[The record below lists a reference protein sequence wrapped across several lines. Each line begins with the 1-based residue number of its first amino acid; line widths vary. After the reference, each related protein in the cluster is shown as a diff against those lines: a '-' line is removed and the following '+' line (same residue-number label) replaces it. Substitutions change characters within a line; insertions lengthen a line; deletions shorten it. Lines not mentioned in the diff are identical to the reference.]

1 MATGGQ
7 NTSAAGADSGSA
19 SPSTSS
25 KVNQDTMLFRMP
37 DGQVQNLGDKPAESA
52 PKGDVTSRLLDA
64 SSYSQVPGSV
74 AEGNATAKALASQ
87 DRAGGDVRATTIPL
101 EGGKT
106 VPGYVQ
112 TRGETQT
119 VMDNKGVTYSPVRT
133 PEGTTTYKPATPGD
147 STSSSVARPPVSNL
161 ESAANP
167 TNPNQTRGV
176 VSDSAANPNAARNQT
191 ITESGP
197 TASSIRAEQVEAAK
211 RNPATVQL
219 PVESTP
225 IKAAVATPET
235 PRSVQIGTGG
245 DTTRQVSGDNKGTNG
260 DGRNGGDSRGTT
272 TTPVPGERA
281 VTPADPK
288 PGERAVTP
296 ADPKS
301 AEARTTTTPQI
312 TDAKP
317 PVAEVK
323 SAQPQPQ
330 QQQSD
335 ASQPK
340 VNETV
345 NRMLADP
352 QLAAAR
358 SYEQQ
363 RNNAEAKV
371 TGLPAVEAPK
381 IVPPKVEN
389 PTPGKPNDIVSGK
402 PNDTTN
408 IPGQN
413 PNQNNPLQN
422 PMQNP
427 GAKPG
432 DGGQQL
438 PAQPKTENFSA
449 NNPSIPKEGGRD
461 KGGDNHDSGPNK
473 GDQGQNKG
481 DQFKPD
487 TGLTQQQAL
496 ANMRAMEAA
505 AKQNMPGQNPNPI
518 KDAVPGQTKPGD
530 AVPGQAKPGDAIPG
544 QPKPGDAIPGQ
555 PKPGDLSQI
564 ANLKPGEQLPGKGQ
578 IDGQALKGALADAG
592 ALALGKDGKPLQ
604 GAIDNKVD
612 AKGDLAAGVAK
623 LAAMLGPDG
632 KPLAPLDATKTVD
645 VKAQPVLDAKT
656 IANLDPKAVEALLK
670 GQTAEAQ
677 TKAGS
682 LETGKVLE
690 AGKTNALDATTK
702 GLDAA
707 KGVNVN
713 ATTAALEVAAQLGK
727 NTVADKAQAGAAD
740 AQSKA
745 EGALKAEQGKLDAT
759 TAAKTEALQNQ
770 QKLDALVKPDPM
782 AKLEPILKP
791 ESNLKAETNVKA
803 ESNLKPETNT
813 KPETAN
819 KAENNKGDAHTAK
832 VEPTGARAE
841 TARTEAI
848 REQIADRIELAN
860 AEGADDSWTKKETSE
875 DGGDNGRKL
884 TEDEKEWE
892 LKEKKKRDSEESKLE
907 EEQKNNARNAMIL
920 AMMNQKKQDELAEKE
935 RQFLIDEAKRKGED
949 KRRRYVVKDKDTLE
963 SIAKKQLRDVRLSAL
978 IYEINKHMLPVR
990 MEKGKQ
996 VVDPRPGTSI
1006 WLPSESEIREFRG
1019 RLYAAPRQTNIGPPT
1034 LGKPPGKQMT
1044 AEEELSAR
1052 FGSGWDGSSAG
1063 GPNSSPA
1070 AGMLGAAVA
1079 KNQTRRS
1086 NIEKVLGPMTSK
1098 QADGG
1103 RIKYIVRLSD
1113 TLDGV
1118 AAKHPALKDAEL
1130 WPLLARV
1137 NDLSE
1142 ECDDDFKPVDALRR
1156 GTMLNLPTPTEI
1168 ALYRE
1173 EVAEM
1178 EAQLEESGAIS
1189 PKAGKESKPI
1199 EEAMKG
1205 SVSQVLSASQ
1215 TANMTQLMREYL
1227 APIQEAER
1235 AAREAGEDDQDY
1247 YDDEESES
1255 SENFQEDVESSEND
1269 VTADFDES
1277 ADQDMA
1283 TLQHMPGAQ
1292 QIPAPQ
1298 PEAIPENR
1306 QPFMKNMDQTARLS
1320 THELA
1325 SPVESL
1331 ISSVFNPPG
1340 NQSGVPTASLP
1351 SPATPPADNEDQQF
1365 TAPLPAQAPPFPA
1378 NAAPAA
1384 PVSPVGQGPAIS
1396 PVPAVPVV
1404 SPVVPQASG
1413 PVTTNLPAGAEIL
1426 QTPPTVS
1433 GDRLMW
1439 ELKPGIRLVKSCL
1452 RWDPAIGVFRAQ
1464 LEMLISGVWY
1474 PVIFFEVFPQYA
1486 VRHEYAP
1493 GGKRKSVRIDLPPAT
1508 VQELADND
1516 LVLKWPVYCRNYL
1529 AMISGNA

>member
-7 NTSAAGADSGSA
+7 NPSAGADSNTA
-19 SPSTSS
+19 PTSTNNQ
-25 KVNQDTMLFRMP
+25 VNQDTMLFRMP
-37 DGQVQNLGDKPAESA
+37 DQQVQNLGDRQQEQT
-52 PKGDVTSRLLDA
+52 PKADVTSRLLDA
-64 SSYSQVPGSV
+64 SSYSQVPASV
-74 AEGNATAKALASQ
+74 SEGNATAKALASQ
-87 DRAGGDVRATTIPL
+87 DRAGGDVRATTIQL

-106 VPGYVQ
+106 VQGYVQ
-112 TRGETQT
+112 TRGESQT
-119 VMDNKGVTYSPVRT
+119 VMDSKGVTYSPVKT
-133 PEGTTTYKPATPGD
+133 PEGTTQYKPVTPGD
-147 STSSSVARPPVSNL
+147 ANAGTSARPPVSNL

-167 TNPNQTRGV
+167 TNPNATRSV
-176 VSDSAANPNAARNQT
+176 VSEASLTANPARNQT

-197 TASSIRAEQVEAAK
+197 TASSIRAEQIEAAK
-211 RNPATVQL
+211 RNPAALQL
-219 PVESTP
+219 PAEN
-225 IKAAVATPET
+225 AVAKPATPTET
-235 PRSVQIGTGG
+235 TRSVVIGTGN

-260 DGRNGGDSRGTT
+260 DGRNGGDGRGTGT
-272 TTPVPGERA
+272 TTPVPGERSA
-281 VTPADPK
+281 TVSDPK
-288 PGERAVTP
+288 PAES
-296 ADPKS
+296 KS
-301 AEARTTTTPQI
+301 ADSRTPVTSNPVET
-312 TDAKP
+312 KP
-317 PVAEVK
+317 AEIKPAEVK
-323 SAQPQPQ
+323 PAEVKPAQQTQ
-330 QQQSD
+330 
-335 ASQPK
+335 
-340 VNETV
+340 NEVV

-363 RNNAEAKV
+363 RNATEAKV

-381 IVPPKVEN
+381 IAQPKIETPANPNIVAGKPNDFVPGKSNDAV
-389 PTPGKPNDIVSGK
+389 PGKPNDAVPGK
-402 PNDTTN
+402 SNDAVPT
-408 IPGQN
+408 GQN
-413 PNQNNPLQN
+413 PNQN
-422 PMQNP
+422 P
-427 GAKPG
+427 G
-432 DGGQQL
+432 
-438 PAQPKTENFSA
+438 N
-449 NNPSIPKEGGRD
+449 
-461 KGGDNHDSGPNK
+461 KGGDNHDQGPNK
-473 GDQGQNKG
+473 GDQS
-481 DQFKPD
+481 KPD
-487 TGLTQQQAL
+487 TGLSQQQWQ
-496 ANMRAMEAA
+496 ANLRAMEAA
-505 AKQNMPGQNPNPI
+505 AKQNAPANAIPGKPDGI
-518 KDAVPGQTKPGD
+518 PGKPDGTPGKTGD
-530 AVPGQAKPGDAIPG
+530 AVPGQQKPGDPLPGPG
-544 QPKPGDAIPGQ
+544 QQKPGDPLAGQ
-555 PKPGDLSQI
+555 QKPQDAQLGKPGDLSQL
-564 ANLKPGEQLPGKGQ
+564 AGLKPGEQV
-578 IDGQALKGALADAG
+578 KGALADAG
-592 ALALGKDGKPLQ
+592 ASALGKDGKPLQ

-632 KPLAPLDATKTVD
+632 KPIAPLEAG
-645 VKAQPVLDAKT
+645 KAQPVLDAKT
-656 IANLDPKAVEALLK
+656 LANLDPKAIEALMK
-670 GQTAEAQ
+670 GQTTDAQ
-677 TKAGS
+677 SKTGT
-682 LETGKVLE
+682 LETGKILE

-713 ATTAALEVAAQLGK
+713 ATAAALEVAAQLGK
-727 NTVADKAQAGAAD
+727 NTVADKAQATAAD

-745 EGALKAEQGKLDAT
+745 EGGLKAEQSKLDANT
-759 TAAKTEALQNQ
+759 VKADAQ
-770 QKLDALVKPDPM
+770 QKLDAQPKLDALNKIDTL
-782 AKLEPILKP
+782 AKVEPG
-791 ESNLKAETNVKA
+791 
-803 ESNLKPETNT
+803 LKPETNIKPEANT
-813 KPETAN
+813 KPEAN
-819 KAENNKGDAHTAK
+819 AKPEASAKPEKNEAMTKADAHGAK
-832 VEPTGARAE
+832 SELVGTRAE
-841 TARTEAI
+841 SARNEAI
-848 REQIADRIELAN
+848 RGQIADRIELAK
-860 AEGADDSWTKKETSE
+860 AEEADNSWTKKETQE
-875 DGGDNGRKL
+875 DGGDSGGKL
-884 TEDEKEWE
+884 TEEEKEWE
-892 LKEKKKRDSEESKLE
+892 LKEKKKRDTEESKLE

-920 AMMNQKKQDELAEKE
+920 AMMNQKKQEELAEKE

-963 SIAKKQLRDVRLSAL
+963 TIAKKQLRDVRLSAL

-1006 WLPSESEIREFRG
+1006 WLPSESEIKEFRT
-1019 RLYAAPRQTNIGPPT
+1019 RLYAAPRNTNFGPPV
-1034 LGKPPGKQMT
+1034 LGGKPPGKQMT

-1052 FGSGWDGSSAG
+1052 FGSSWDGSSTG
-1063 GPNSSPA
+1063 NPVSSPA

-1086 NIEKVLGPMTSK
+1086 NIEKVLGPMSSK

-1142 ECDDDFKPVDALRR
+1142 ESDDDFKPLEPLRR
-1156 GTMLNLPTPTEI
+1156 GTMLNLPTPAEI

-1189 PKAGKESKPI
+1189 AKSAPKEAEPI

-1235 AAREAGEDDQDY
+1235 AAREAEDSGQDDY
-1247 YDDEESES
+1247 EDADFTDEEYDDG
-1255 SENFQEDVESSEND
+1255 D
-1269 VTADFDES
+1269 S
-1277 ADQDMA
+1277 ADIQEIEVA
-1283 TLQHMPGAQ
+1283 
-1292 QIPAPQ
+1292 APEVQPTAQ

-1306 QPFMKNMDQTARLS
+1306 QPFMKNMDQTARLN
-1320 THELA
+1320 THEMA

-1331 ISSVFNPPG
+1331 ISSVFNPPV

-1351 SPATPPADNEDQQF
+1351 SPAVPPQRAEEQQY
-1365 TAPLPAQAPPFPA
+1365 TAPLPAQPAAFPA
-1378 NAAPAA
+1378 NAVPPAHTNPAA
-1384 PVSPVGQGPAIS
+1384 SSPAIS
-1396 PVPAVPVV
+1396 PVPSVPVV
-1404 SPVVPQASG
+1404 SPVVPQQGG
-1413 PVTTNLPAGAEIL
+1413 PVTTNLPPGAEIL
-1426 QTPPTVS
+1426 QTPPTIS

-1529 AMISGNA
+1529 AMISGNP

>member
-101 EGGKT
+101 EGGKS
-106 VPGYVQ
+106 VQGYVQ
-112 TRGETQT
+112 TKGDTQT
-119 VMDNKGVTYSPVRT
+119 VMDNKGVTYNPVRT

-167 TNPNQTRGV
+167 TNPNQTRAV
-176 VSDSAANPNAARNQT
+176 VSDSAANPSATRNQT

-197 TASSIRAEQVEAAK
+197 TASSIRAEQIEAAK
-211 RNPATVQL
+211 RNPAAVQL
-219 PVESTP
+219 PAESTP
-225 IKAAVATPET
+225 IKPAVASPEST
-235 PRSVQIGTGG
+235 RSVQIGTGG
-245 DTTRQVSGDNKGTNG
+245 DTSRQVSGDNKGTNG
-260 DGRNGGDSRGTT
+260 DGRNGGDGRGTT

-288 PGERAVTP
+288 PAERAVTP
-296 ADPKS
+296 ADPKP
-301 AEARTTTTPQI
+301 AEARTTTTPTV
-312 TDAKP
+312 TDAK
-317 PVAEVK
+317 A
-323 SAQPQPQ
+323 AQPQQ
-330 QQQSD
+330 LQSD
-335 ASQPK
+335 ATQPK

-389 PTPGKPNDIVSGK
+389 SSPTPGKPNDTVTGK
-402 PNDTTN
+402 PNDTTT
-408 IPGQN
+408 GQN
-413 PNQNNPLQN
+413 PNQNQIQN
-422 PMQNP
+422 TMQNP

-438 PAQPKTENFSA
+438 PTPPKTETFSA

-461 KGGDNHDSGPNK
+461 KSGDNHDSGPNK
-473 GDQGQNKG
+473 GDQGPNKG

-505 AKQNMPGQNPNPI
+505 AKQNLPGQNANPI
-518 KDAVPGQTKPGD
+518 KDAVPGQG
-530 AVPGQAKPGDAIPG
+530 KPGDAIAG

-555 PKPGDLSQI
+555 PKPGDLSQV
-564 ANLKPGEQLPGKGQ
+564 ANLKPGEQMPGKGQGQ

-632 KPLAPLDATKTVD
+632 KPLAPLDATKAVD

-670 GQTAEAQ
+670 GQTAETQ

-682 LETGKVLE
+682 LEAGKALE

-727 NTVADKAQAGAAD
+727 STVADKAQAGTAD

-759 TAAKTEALQNQ
+759 TAGKAEALQNQ
-770 QKLDALVKPDPM
+770 QKLDALVKPEPM
-782 AKLEPILKP
+782 AKLEPNLKP
-791 ESNLKAETNVKA
+791 EGNLKPETNVKA

-813 KPETAN
+813 KPETTN
-819 KAENNKGDAHTAK
+819 KAENNKADAHIAK
-832 VEPTGARAE
+832 IEPTGAKAE
-841 TARTEAI
+841 TARTETI

-860 AEGADDSWTKKETSE
+860 AEEADNSWTKKETSE
-875 DGGDNGRKL
+875 DGGDDGRKL

-1142 ECDDDFKPVDALRR
+1142 ECDDDFKPIDALRR
-1156 GTMLNLPTPTEI
+1156 GTMLNLPTPAEI

-1189 PKAGKESKPI
+1189 PKAAKESKPI

-1247 YDDEESES
+1247 YEDEESDS
-1255 SENFQEDVESSEND
+1255 DLSDDEDGSEND
-1269 VTADFDES
+1269 VTAAFDES
-1277 ADQDMA
+1277 NDIDSSVPQN
-1283 TLQHMPGAQ
+1283 MPGAQ
-1292 QIPAPQ
+1292 NMPVPQ
-1298 PEAIPENR
+1298 SEAIPENR
-1306 QPFMKNMDQTARLS
+1306 QPFMKNMDQTARLN

-1331 ISSVFNPPG
+1331 ISSVFNPPA
-1340 NQSGVPTASLP
+1340 NQSGVPTANLP
-1351 SPATPPADNEDQQF
+1351 SPATPPANIEEQQF

-1378 NAAPAA
+1378 SAAPAA
-1384 PVSPVGQGPAIS
+1384 PVNPAGQGPAIS
-1396 PVPAVPVV
+1396 PVPVAPVV
-1404 SPVVPQASG
+1404 SPVVPQSSG

-1529 AMISGNA
+1529 AMISGNS